1 MVEAEAEEDVWQHY
15 TAGFEDG
22 GRGPEARNVGS
33 H

>member
-1 MVEAEAEEDVWQHY
+1 MMEAEAEKDMWQHY

-22 GRGPEARNVGS
+22 VRDPEPRDMGS